1 MNHVNIKTISL
12 RQHPT
17 LNEKWVQEVIAE
29 DPNILGLGDIVLKDK
44 ERIVTSGGRLDLL
57 FQEIEGTRRYEVEL
71 QLGQTDETHIIRT
84 IEYWDLERRRYPQYD
99 HVGVIIAENVTS
111 RFLNVI
117 SLFNGFIPLVAL
129 QMTAIETK
137 EGIGLHFT
145 KVVDAL
151 RVGLVE
157 EDEESLEVVDRHYWE
172 GRGTAKTMKLVDEVY
187 AICREIDSTVELK
200 YNKMYIGL
208 SRGGVAF
215 NFCTMVPRKSA
226 MNLTFRLPKDEAVD
240 QELDAAGL
248 DTLEYTRWG
257 AYRLK
262 LIPGDPQKHHDLLLK
277 LLKASYDNRE

>member
-1 MNHVNIKTISL
+1 MNHVSIKTISL

-29 DPNILGLGDIVLKDK
+29 DPGILGLGDIVLKDK

-137 EGIGLHFT
+137 EGVGLHFT

-151 RVGLVE
+151 SIGLVE
-157 EDEESLEVVDRHYWE
+157 DDEEAEVVDRHYWE
-172 GRGTAKTMKLVDEVY
+172 GRGTSKTMKLVDEVFG
-187 AICREIDSTVELK
+187 ICQEVDSEVGLK

-208 SRGGVAF
+208 TRGGVAF

-226 MNLTFRLPKDEAVD
+226 MNLTFRLPKSDAVD

-262 LIPGDPQKHHDLLLK
+262 LTPGDVQKNHDLLLK
-277 LLKASYDNRE
+277 LLKASHDNRE